1 MEKKQKTSLTWQL
14 ILTMVVIV
22 AGTVAMCW
30 FFNTTFLEKYYIF
43 HKEKELKSSFD
54 QVRLICEKQGDS
66 SDDAYVQF
74 ERICANGNINML
86 IADQDR
92 NLIWSSYSSAQRFQM
107 QMEDW
112 LYGSDRSRVQVLS
125 SGKDYTLLRQTDER
139 LQSEYLVLLGTLKN
153 GNNLYMRAAVESIRE
168 SASITNQFFVMVSTG
183 AIILSVILIIVLSK
197 GISHPIHALSDIA
210 RRMTQLD
217 FDAKYIPV
225 RHVSREIDELGNS
238 MNELSE
244 TLEETISELKTA
256 NVSLQ
261 QDIEKKEQIDDF
273 TKLNVDFEDFDLDI
287 RTSDDDHYYM
297 EYKLEKNG
305 RKNPLT
311 WKDKDGELTLEEPA
325 GGSGSYYITY
335 DLGIFSTH
343 ADLTE
348 KKDALNTVVLYIPEK
363 AQLSEAELQLSDG
376 DLAADQLLCKEMTLE
391 LLSGDLML
399 DKGEFEKFDAK
410 LSDGDL
416 NVKELQCTD
425 NMQLKSG
432 NGDVTIKKEE
442 LAEGKIAISD
452 EDIQIDN
459 SSFNGEMKIN
469 SACGYVSVEMK
480 NGSAE
485 KTNIYLK
492 TADGD
497 VDTEGLSRGKT
508 DNEEDTSVYENKAG
522 ASAPTLNVECSDGDI
537 TLTESEK

>member
-92 NLIWSSYSSAQRFQM
+92 NLIWSSNSSAQRFQM

-261 QDIEKKEQIDDF
+261 QDIEKKEQIDEMRKEFLSNVSHELKTPLALIQGYAEGLKECINDDAESRDF
-273 TKLNVDFEDFDLDI
+273 YCDVIMDESEKMNHMVKQLLTLNQLEFGNDTVEMTRFDITELIDGVIQSASIMAAQKQVNIEFYREGPVYVWGDEFKVEEVITNFLTNAMNHAAGEKKITIRFQKHDHLVRTSVFNTGDPIPEEDLDKI
-287 RTSDDDHYYM
+287 WVKFYKVDKARTR
-297 EYKLEKNG
+297 EY
-305 RKNPLT
+305 
-311 WKDKDGELTLEEPA
+311 
-325 GGSGSYYITY
+325 GGSGI
-335 DLGIFSTH
+335 
-343 ADLTE
+343 
-348 KKDALNTVVLYIPEK
+348 
-363 AQLSEAELQLSDG
+363 
-376 DLAADQLLCKEMTLE
+376 
-391 LLSGDLML
+391 
-399 DKGEFEKFDAK
+399 
-410 LSDGDL
+410 
-416 NVKELQCTD
+416 
-425 NMQLKSG
+425 
-432 NGDVTIKKEE
+432 
-442 LAEGKIAISD
+442 
-452 EDIQIDN
+452 
-459 SSFNGEMKIN
+459 
-469 SACGYVSVEMK
+469 
-480 NGSAE
+480 
-485 KTNIYLK
+485 
-492 TADGD
+492 
-497 VDTEGLSRGKT
+497 GLSI
-508 DNEEDTSVYENKAG
+508 VKAIMDSFHQKCG
-522 ASAPTLNVECSDGDI
+522 AVNHPDGVEFWMELE
-537 TLTESEK
+537 TNN

>member
-261 QDIEKKEQIDDF
+261 QDIEKKEQIDEMRKEFLSNVSHELKTPLALIQGYAEGLKECINDDAESRDFYCEVIMDEADKMNKMVKKLLTLNQLEFGNEVITMERFDLTELIRGVINSSAILLNQNEITLDF
-273 TKLNVDFEDFDLDI
+273 TQQEPLYAWADEFKVEEVVTNYLSNAIHHAEGEKRIDISCVQKGDKVRVSVFNTGNPIPEEDVDNIWIKFYKVDKA
-287 RTSDDDHYYM
+287 RTR
-297 EYKLEKNG
+297 EY
-305 RKNPLT
+305 
-311 WKDKDGELTLEEPA
+311 
-325 GGSGSYYITY
+325 GGSGI
-335 DLGIFSTH
+335 
-343 ADLTE
+343 
-348 KKDALNTVVLYIPEK
+348 
-363 AQLSEAELQLSDG
+363 
-376 DLAADQLLCKEMTLE
+376 
-391 LLSGDLML
+391 
-399 DKGEFEKFDAK
+399 
-410 LSDGDL
+410 
-416 NVKELQCTD
+416 
-425 NMQLKSG
+425 
-432 NGDVTIKKEE
+432 
-442 LAEGKIAISD
+442 
-452 EDIQIDN
+452 
-459 SSFNGEMKIN
+459 
-469 SACGYVSVEMK
+469 
-480 NGSAE
+480 
-485 KTNIYLK
+485 
-492 TADGD
+492 
-497 VDTEGLSRGKT
+497 GLSIVRAIMDSFHQKCGVI
-508 DNEEDTSVYENKAG
+508 NHEDG
-522 ASAPTLNVECSDGDI
+522 VEFWFELETNNGNFFS
-537 TLTESEK
+537 